1 VFMDAP
7 YFLRH
12 PRRHRSSSASRIP
25 QPYTMTSAADA
36 LAAANAAT
44 TAIAATDARID
55 AIEAGQTAISTQ
67 LALIQAGGGGGAAEG
82 GGGGA
87 AGQAPQ

>member
-1 VFMDAP
+1 
-7 YFLRH
+7 
-12 PRRHRSSSASRIP
+12 
-25 QPYTMTSAADA
+25 MTSAADA
-36 LAAANAAT
+36 LAAANGAT
-44 TAIAATDARID
+44 AAIAATDARID

-67 LALIQAGGGGGAAEG
+67 LAQLMALIQAGGGGGAAEG